1 MNRANNFYNNN
12 NNREIYHY
20 RYERSD
26 SSRRKKSIGEKKNE
40 IYNLQKKLNYN
51 YNNDYFLKRKNMFPG
66 YYHPEINRNIHN
78 IHNIHNSNNYS
89 TYYPFKNKQGLYGY
103 PLGLFKENDWNCV
116 NCNNINFSWRNEC
129 NRCHLEKYKND
140 IYQEGKYKFL
150 KKRQHSRSSEHFS
163 SSKKSSFSSKNKSY
177 SYSKSYSNKSNY
189 SYSDIKQEKRDK
201 KEKYKMSDMEN
212 FKI

>member
-1 MNRANNFYNNN
+1 
-12 NNREIYHY
+12 
-20 RYERSD
+20 
-26 SSRRKKSIGEKKNE
+26 
-40 IYNLQKKLNYN
+40 
-51 YNNDYFLKRKNMFPG
+51 MFTG
-66 YYHPEINRNIHN
+66 YYHPEINKTIHN
-78 IHNIHNSNNYS
+78 TNNYS
-89 TYYPFKNKQGLYGY
+89 TYYPFKKKPGLYGY
-103 PLGLFKENDWNCV
+103 PLGLFKENDWKCV

-140 IYQEGKYKFL
+140 IYQEGKYRNEIYQEGRYRNDIYQEGKYKNDIYQEGKYKYL
-150 KKRQHSRSSEHFS
+150 RKRQHSRSSEHFS
-163 SSKKSSFSSKNKSY
+163 SSKKSSFSSKNQSY

>member
-1 MNRANNFYNNN
+1 
-12 NNREIYHY
+12 
-20 RYERSD
+20 
-26 SSRRKKSIGEKKNE
+26 
-40 IYNLQKKLNYN
+40 
-51 YNNDYFLKRKNMFPG
+51 MFTG
-66 YYHPEINRNIHN
+66 YYHPEINKTIHN
-78 IHNIHNSNNYS
+78 TNNYS
-89 TYYPFKNKQGLYGY
+89 TYYPFKKKPGLYGY
-103 PLGLFKENDWNCV
+103 PLGLFKENDWKCV

-140 IYQEGKYKFL
+140 IYQEGKYKYL
-150 KKRQHSRSSEHFS
+150 RKRQHSRSSEHFS
-163 SSKKSSFSSKNKSY
+163 SSKKSSFSSKNQSY